1 MLQNV
6 FEALELVFVHFV
18 DVIQGHFVALAEL
31 QQFLRYLQC
40 HLLELYV
47 LQVLIEEVGDAL
59 QSEESP

>member
-1 MLQNV
+1 V

-59 QSEESP
+59 